1 MTNLKTRLYDGLF
14 VMTLIGG
21 TAGLIW
27 LLVTFPI
34 QILFIWLTLVGISFI
49 GAFYESVISLSL
61 ILEHAEKNSNK

>member
-14 VMTLIGG
+14 VMALIGG